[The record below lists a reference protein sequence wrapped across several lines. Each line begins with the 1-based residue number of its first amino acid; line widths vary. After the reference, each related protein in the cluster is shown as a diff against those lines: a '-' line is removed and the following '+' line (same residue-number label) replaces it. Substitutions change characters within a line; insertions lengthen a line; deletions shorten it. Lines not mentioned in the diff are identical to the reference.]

1 MLSIHHR
8 TSGWIAAGA
17 MALATLTTAL
27 APAAAQAQEFVSI
40 KGTTANVRAT
50 PSARAPVRWELSKG
64 YPLQVIKH
72 QGPWLRVKDNE
83 ATLGWVH
90 RGVTAKTAHMV
101 VTART
106 ANLRAGPGQN
116 HRRVAQLEQGDVL
129 RTLKKQGGWVQVQR
143 SNGSSGWVAS
153 NLVWGW

>member
-1 MLSIHHR
+1 MLCNHHR
-8 TSGWIAAGA
+8 APRWIAAGA
-17 MALATLTTAL
+17 MALAALTTTL

-40 KGTTANVRAT
+40 KGSTANVRAT
-50 PSARAPVRWELSKG
+50 PSTRAPVRWELSKG

-72 QGPWLRVKDNE
+72 QGSWLRVKDNE

-90 RGVTAKTAHMV
+90 QGVTGKAAHMV
-101 VTART
+101 VTAPT

-116 HRRVAQLEQGDVL
+116 HRRVARLEQGDVL

-143 SNGSSGWVAS
+143 SNGASGWVAG